1 MKLVEVRT
9 RKAWRAWLAKHH
21 DKESEVW
28 LVFHKLHTGVPSI
41 EYEDAVEEA
50 LCFGWIDSLVRRLDD
65 DRFARKFT
73 PRKPDSKWSD
83 LNVRRYERVKA
94 AGLLAPAGERL
105 APTSNRAV
113 RPSIDIS
120 GGSPDLEK
128 ALRKNPRARATFESL
143 APSYQ
148 RRYVGWIELAKREE
162 TKQKRI
168 EEAIRVLEKGEKL
181 GLK

>member
-1 MKLVEVRT
+1 MKLVDVRT
-9 RKAWRAWLAKHH
+9 RKAWHEWLAKHH
-21 DKESEVW
+21 DQESEVW
-28 LVFHKLHTGVPSI
+28 LVFHKQHTDEISI
-41 EYEDAVEEA
+41 DYEDAVEEA
-50 LCFGWIDSLVRRLDD
+50 LCFGWIDSLIRRLDD

-73 PRKPDSKWSD
+73 PRKPDSKWSEP
-83 LNVRRYERVKA
+83 NIRRYERVKA
-94 AGLLAPAGERL
+94 AGLLAPAGKRL

-113 RPSIDIS
+113 KPSIDLS

-128 ALRKNPRARATFESL
+128 ALRKNPRARAFFESL

-148 RRYVGWIELAKREE
+148 RHYIGWIELAKREE

-168 EEAIRVLEKGEKL
+168 AEAVRLLEKGEKL